1 MARTRLYGSIK
12 ESNFRELPTK
22 DLIINLWNLNYFKYH
37 RLKDRWREEWGQ
49 VNYVLKQIKNCNK
62 QFIDLDY

>member
-12 ESNFRELPTK
+12 ESNFRELSTK

-37 RLKDRWREEWGQ
+37 RIICYLCNANQ
-49 VNYVLKQIKNCNK
+49 YLTIK
-62 QFIDLDY
+62 F